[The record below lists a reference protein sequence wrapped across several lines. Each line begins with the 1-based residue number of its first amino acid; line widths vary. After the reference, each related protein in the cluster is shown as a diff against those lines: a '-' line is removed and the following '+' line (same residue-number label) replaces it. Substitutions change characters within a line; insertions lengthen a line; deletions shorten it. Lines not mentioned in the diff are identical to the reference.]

1 MKNSGSDASEIP
13 EANDSLG
20 KASRKGEAPTG
31 VVGENEETAKLLWLN
46 KIVVVV
52 PVESRNRVLA
62 AEDHSF
68 RHRRI
73 APPPTRDKKKNS
85 LGSDS
90 RCYVTLGGFDRTLA
104 VRRSG
109 RRGAE
114 KKGGDKSVP
123 GFKRK
128 TGTEASPN
136 SAPH

>member
-62 AEDHSF
+62 AEDHSE
-68 RHRRI
+68 
-73 APPPTRDKKKNS
+73 
-85 LGSDS
+85 S
-90 RCYVTLGGFDRTLA
+90 RARAYQKRTILL
-104 VRRSG
+104 
-109 RRGAE
+109 
-114 KKGGDKSVP
+114 
-123 GFKRK
+123 
-128 TGTEASPN
+128 TEVL
-136 SAPH
+136 